1 MSEAEP
7 DYELVRILKVAKEG
21 LDKEREAG
29 DDPYVDS
36 FAIVVIYNWEDEDG
50 ETHEATSVWSESAR
64 HFHKQGIL
72 WAGLK
77 RLDEHEPAD

>member
-1 MSEAEP
+1 MEAEP

-21 LDKEREAG
+21 LEKEREAG

-36 FAIVVIYNWEDEDG
+36 FAIVVIYNWEDDNG
-50 ETHEATSVWSESAR
+50 ETHEAASVWSESAR

-72 WAGLK
+72 WSGLK
-77 RLDEHEPAD
+77 RLDEHESAD